1 MRSYL
6 LSACVIAAT
15 VSLSTP
21 AFAGGGETAEPFV
34 ASRDAATYERSLQC
48 LTEAIYYE
56 ARNQSDDGQRAVA
69 QVVLNR
75 VRHPAYPNT
84 VCGVVYQG
92 SERTTGCQFSFT
104 CTGVMGP
111 IGDAAA
117 WARAQRIANAA
128 LRGSV
133 YRPVGLAVNYH
144 TTAIHPYWAPS
155 LVVQTTIGAHI
166 FYTRPD
172 SPTVEAFSQLPGDY
186 EPQTFGRMRSE
197 RYDNARYETA
207 RYDGIPVEQPVY
219 APRMRDRYAPVERYV
234 PVQTRRIPGRA
245 RYAPLQ
251 IAEIPIP
258 ERELSYGGLRAVRN
272 ATRTSASMA
281 ASGAPRAAASRTVT
295 PRTGPRVVR
304 QNGVRIIYGN

>member
-1 MRSYL
+1 MRL
-6 LSACVIAAT
+6 ILSGFALASGFLAA
-15 VSLSTP
+15 P
-21 AFAGGGETAEPFV
+21 AFAGGGTAEPYA
-34 ASRDAATYERSLQC
+34 ASRDPSVYDRSLQC

-111 IGDAAA
+111 IGDPVA
-117 WARAQRIANAA
+117 WDRARRIANAA

-155 LVVQTTIGAHI
+155 LNVQTTVGAHI

-172 SPTVEAFSQLPGDY
+172 SPTVEAFSQMPANY
-186 EPQTFGRMRSE
+186 EPQTFGRQRGE
-197 RYDNARYETA
+197 RYENVQA
-207 RYDGIPVEQPVY
+207 EQPVY
-219 APRMRDRYAPVERYV
+219 APRMRERFAPVMSYGQAQQRRVPGRDRYAP
-234 PVQTRRIPGRA
+234 I
-245 RYAPLQ
+245 Q

-258 ERELSYGGLRAVRN
+258 ERELVYRTYGPRPTQRAIQASSNDSVRP
-272 ATRTSASMA
+272 AQRQ
-281 ASGAPRAAASRTVT
+281 APARS
-295 PRTGPRVVR
+295 GPRVVR
-304 QNGVRIIYGN
+304 QSNGIRIVYGN

>member
-1 MRSYL
+1 MRSCLPGIL
-6 LSACVIAAT
+6 LASVLCA
-15 VSLSTP
+15 TP
-21 AFAGGGETAEPFV
+21 AHAGGSAAEPFV
-34 ASRDAATYERSLQC
+34 ASRDAATYERALQC

-111 IGDAAA
+111 IRNGSA
-117 WARAQRIANAA
+117 WDRAQRIAADA
-128 LRGSV
+128 LRGRV
-133 YRPVGLAVNYH
+133 FRPVGLAVNYH

-155 LVVQTTIGAHI
+155 LVVQTTVGAHI

-172 SPTVEAFSQLPGDY
+172 SPTVDAFSQLPGNY
-186 EPQTFGRMRSE
+186 EPDTFGRQRDE
-197 RYDNARYETA
+197 RYDEV
-207 RYDGIPVEQPVY
+207 PVERAIY
-219 APRMRDRYAPVERYV
+219 APRMRERYAPV
-234 PVQTRRIPGRA
+234 QSRRLPGRDSYA
-245 RYAPLQ
+245 RLE

-258 ERELSYGGLRAVRN
+258 ERELTWRGYGLPSSQTAARSRPARTATQASAQYPARQVPVR
-272 ATRTSASMA
+272 S
-281 ASGAPRAAASRTVT
+281 
-295 PRTGPRVVR
+295 GPRVVR

>member
-1 MRSYL
+1 MRSCL
-6 LSACVIAAT
+6 PGILIASVVFAA
-15 VSLSTP
+15 P
-21 AFAGGGETAEPFV
+21 AHAGGSAEPYV
-34 ASRDAATYERSLQC
+34 ASRDPATFDRSLQC

-75 VRHPAYPNT
+75 VRHPSYPNT

-111 IGDAAA
+111 ISDGASWD
-117 WARAQRIANAA
+117 RAQRIAAAA

-133 YRPVGLAVNYH
+133 FRPVGLAVNYH
-144 TTAIHPYWAPS
+144 TTAIRPYWAPS
-155 LVVQTTIGAHI
+155 LVVQTTVGAHI

-172 SPTVEAFSQLPGDY
+172 SPTVEAFNQMPANY
-186 EPQTFGRMRSE
+186 EPQTFGRQRGE
-197 RYDNARYETA
+197 RYEDIR
-207 RYDGIPVEQPVY
+207 VEQPIY
-219 APRMRDRYAPVERYV
+219 APRMRERYG
-234 PVQTRRIPGRA
+234 PVQARRVPGRD

-258 ERELSYGGLRAVRN
+258 ARELVYRTYGPRP
-272 ATRTSASMA
+272 T
-281 ASGAPRAAASRTVT
+281 PRATQAM
-295 PRTGPRVVR
+295 
-304 QNGVRIIYGN
+304 

>member
-1 MRSYL
+1 MRLIL
-6 LSACVIAAT
+6 LGIALA
-15 VSLSTP
+15 SGFLAAP
-21 AFAGGGETAEPFV
+21 AFAGGGGSAEPYA
-34 ASRDAATYERSLQC
+34 ASRDPSVFDRSLQC

-111 IGDAAA
+111 IGDPVA
-117 WARAQRIANAA
+117 WDRARRIANAA

-155 LVVQTTIGAHI
+155 LNVQTTVGAHI

-172 SPTVEAFSQLPGDY
+172 SPTVEAFSQMPANY
-186 EPQTFGRMRSE
+186 EPQTFGRQRGE
-197 RYDNARYETA
+197 RYENVQA
-207 RYDGIPVEQPVY
+207 EQPVY
-219 APRMRDRYAPVERYV
+219 APRMRERFAPVMSYGQAQQRRVPGRDRYAP
-234 PVQTRRIPGRA
+234 I
-245 RYAPLQ
+245 Q

-258 ERELSYGGLRAVRN
+258 ERELVYRTYGPRPTQRAIQASSNDSVRP
-272 ATRTSASMA
+272 AQRQAPTR
-281 ASGAPRAAASRTVT
+281 V
-295 PRTGPRVVR
+295 GPRVVR
-304 QNGVRIIYGN
+304 QSNGIRIVYGN

>member
-1 MRSYL
+1 MRHHLLAGSAL
-6 LSACVIAAT
+6 LSAFLGA
-15 VSLSTP
+15 P
-21 AFAGGGETAEPFV
+21 AHAGGAEPYV
-34 ASRDAATYERSLQC
+34 ASRDPATFDRALQC
-48 LTEAIYYE
+48 LTEALYYE
-56 ARNQSDDGQRAVA
+56 ARSESEAGQRAVA

-92 SERTTGCQFSFT
+92 SQRTTGCQFSFT

-111 IGDAAA
+111 IGEPAA
-117 WARAQRIANAA
+117 WNRARAIASSA

-144 TTAIHPYWAPS
+144 TTAINPYWASS
-155 LVVQTTIGAHI
+155 LVTQTTVGAHI

-172 SPTVEAFSQLPGDY
+172 SRSVEAFSQAPGDF
-186 EPQTFGRMRSE
+186 EPETYGRMRGEARAE
-197 RYDNARYETA
+197 RFVE
-207 RYDGIPVEQPVY
+207 IPVEQPIY
-219 APRMRDRYAPVERYV
+219 APRMRERYT
-234 PVQTRRIPGRA
+234 PVQTRRVPGRD

-258 ERELSYGGLRAVRN
+258 ERELVRGGGLRMAAN
-272 ATRTSASMA
+272 ATRASSSMA
-281 ASGAPRAAASRTVT
+281 APRTVQ
-295 PRTGPRVVR
+295 PRQVAARTSGPRVVR

>member
-1 MRSYL
+1 MRL
-6 LSACVIAAT
+6 ILSGFALASGFLAA
-15 VSLSTP
+15 P
-21 AFAGGGETAEPFV
+21 AFAGGGTAEPYA
-34 ASRDAATYERSLQC
+34 ASRDPSVYDRSLQC

-111 IGDAAA
+111 IGDPVA
-117 WARAQRIANAA
+117 WDRARRIANAA

-155 LVVQTTIGAHI
+155 LNVQATVGAHI

-172 SPTVEAFSQLPGDY
+172 SPTVEAFSQMPANY
-186 EPQTFGRMRSE
+186 EPQTFGRQRGE
-197 RYDNARYETA
+197 RYENVQA
-207 RYDGIPVEQPVY
+207 EQPVY
-219 APRMRDRYAPVERYV
+219 APRMRERFAPVMSYGQAQQRRVPGRDRYAP
-234 PVQTRRIPGRA
+234 I
-245 RYAPLQ
+245 Q

-258 ERELSYGGLRAVRN
+258 ERELVYRTYGPRPTQRAIQASSNDSVRP
-272 ATRTSASMA
+272 AQRQ
-281 ASGAPRAAASRTVT
+281 APARS
-295 PRTGPRVVR
+295 GPRVVR
-304 QNGVRIIYGN
+304 QSNGIRIVYGN

>member
-1 MRSYL
+1 MRNLTLMGAAL
-6 LSACVIAAT
+6 LSAFAG
-15 VSLSTP
+15 TP
-21 AFAGGGETAEPFV
+21 ALAGGTAEPYV
-34 ASRDAATYERSLQC
+34 ASRDPATFDRSLQC

-56 ARNQSDDGQRAVA
+56 ARSESEGGQRAVA

-92 SERTTGCQFSFT
+92 SQRTSGCQFSFT

-111 IGDAAA
+111 ITEPAA
-117 WARAQRIANAA
+117 WERARQIATSA

-144 TTAIHPYWAPS
+144 TTAINPYWASS
-155 LVVQTTIGAHI
+155 LVTQTVVGAHI

-172 SPTVEAFSQLPGDY
+172 SRSVEAFNQMPGDY
-186 EPQTFGRMRSE
+186 EPDTFGRMRGE
-197 RYDNARYETA
+197 RYEEVR
-207 RYDGIPVEQPVY
+207 VEQPVY
-219 APRMRDRYAPVERYV
+219 APRMRQRFAPVQE
-234 PVQTRRIPGRA
+234 RRIAGRD

-258 ERELSYGGLRAVRN
+258 VRELTYRTYGPRP
-272 ATRTSASMA
+272 TRTATPAS
-281 ASGAPRAAASRTVT
+281 SQNTTRSAAAAQRQT
-295 PRTGPRVVR
+295 PARSGPRIVR
-304 QNGVRIIYGN
+304 QSNGIRIVYGN

>member
-1 MRSYL
+1 MV
-6 LSACVIAAT
+6 SAVIA
-15 VSLSTP
+15 TP
-21 AFAGGGETAEPFV
+21 AYAGGGGAEPYA
-34 ASRDAATYERSLQC
+34 ASRDAATFDRSLQC

-111 IGDAAA
+111 ITDGASWDR
-117 WARAQRIANAA
+117 ARRIANAA

-144 TTAIHPYWAPS
+144 TTAIRPYWAPS
-155 LVVQTTIGAHI
+155 LVVQTTVGAHI

-172 SPTVEAFSQLPGDY
+172 SPTVEAFSQMPGNY
-186 EPQTFGRMRSE
+186 EPQTFGRMRGE
-197 RYDNARYETA
+197 RFEDVR
-207 RYDGIPVEQPVY
+207 VEQPIY
-219 APRMRDRYAPVERYV
+219 APRMRERYGS
-234 PVQTRRIPGRA
+234 VQERRVPGRD

-258 ERELSYGGLRAVRN
+258 ARELVYRTYGPRPTQRATQAMSQN
-272 ATRTSASMA
+272 M
-281 ASGAPRAAASRTVT
+281 PRAAT
-295 PRTGPRVVR
+295 PQRQAPARSGPRVVR
-304 QNGVRIIYGN
+304 QSNGIRIVYGN

>member
-1 MRSYL
+1 MRL
-6 LSACVIAAT
+6 FLSGFALVSAFLAA
-15 VSLSTP
+15 P
-21 AFAGGGETAEPFV
+21 AYAGGGGSAEPYP
-34 ASRDAATYERSLQC
+34 ASRDPAVFDRSLQC

-111 IGDAAA
+111 IGDHMA
-117 WARAQRIANAA
+117 WDRARRIANAA

-155 LVVQTTIGAHI
+155 LNVRTTVGAHI

-172 SPTVEAFSQLPGDY
+172 SPTIEAFSQMPANY
-186 EPQTFGRMRSE
+186 EPQTLGRQRGERYEDVRSE
-197 RYDNARYETA
+197 
-207 RYDGIPVEQPVY
+207 QPIY
-219 APRMRDRYAPVERYV
+219 APRMRERFAPVRERRVPGRDRYAP
-234 PVQTRRIPGRA
+234 I
-245 RYAPLQ
+245 Q

-258 ERELSYGGLRAVRN
+258 ERELIYRTYGPRPTQRAIQASSNDTVRPAQRQA
-272 ATRTSASMA
+272 ATR
-281 ASGAPRAAASRTVT
+281 V
-295 PRTGPRVVR
+295 GPRVVR
-304 QNGVRIIYGN
+304 QSNGIRIVYGN

>member
-6 LSACVIAAT
+6 LSAGIVAAT
-15 VSLSTP
+15 LSFSAP
-21 AFAGGGETAEPFV
+21 AHAGGGETAEPYV
-34 ASRDAATYERSLQC
+34 ASHNPATFDRSVQC
-48 LTEAIYYE
+48 LAEAIYYE

-111 IGDAAA
+111 IGDSAA
-117 WARAQRIANAA
+117 WDRARRIATAA
-128 LRGSV
+128 LRGNV
-133 YRPVGLAVNYH
+133 YRRVGLAVNYH

-155 LVVQTTIGAHI
+155 LVVQATIGAHI

-186 EPQTFGRMRSE
+186 EPQTYGRMRSE
-197 RYDNARYETA
+197 RYANARY
-207 RYDGIPVEQPVY
+207 D
-219 APRMRDRYAPVERYV
+219 DAPVERTIYA
-234 PVQTRRIPGRA
+234 PRIRERFAPAQTRRVPGRD

-272 ATRTSASMA
+272 ATRTSAT
-281 ASGAPRAAASRTVT
+281 RAAASGGARAAAPRTMTV
-295 PRTGPRVVR
+295 RTGPRVVR

>member
-1 MRSYL
+1 MRL
-6 LSACVIAAT
+6 ILSGFALASGFLAA
-15 VSLSTP
+15 P
-21 AFAGGGETAEPFV
+21 AFAGGGTAEPYA
-34 ASRDAATYERSLQC
+34 ASRDPSVYDRSLQC

-111 IGDAAA
+111 IGDPVA
-117 WARAQRIANAA
+117 WDRARRIANAA

-155 LVVQTTIGAHI
+155 LNVQATVGAHI

-172 SPTVEAFSQLPGDY
+172 SPTVEAFSQMPANY
-186 EPQTFGRMRSE
+186 EPQTFGRQRGE
-197 RYDNARYETA
+197 RYENVQA
-207 RYDGIPVEQPVY
+207 EQPVY
-219 APRMRDRYAPVERYV
+219 APRMRERFAPVMSYGQAQQRRVPGRDRYAP
-234 PVQTRRIPGRA
+234 I
-245 RYAPLQ
+245 Q

-258 ERELSYGGLRAVRN
+258 ERELVYRTYGPRPTQRAIQASSSDGVRP
-272 ATRTSASMA
+272 AQRQ
-281 ASGAPRAAASRTVT
+281 APARS
-295 PRTGPRVVR
+295 GPRVVR
-304 QNGVRIIYGN
+304 QSNGIRIVYGN